1 MRKTL
6 ERALDWSLGSVVGNL
21 VWIGLTGLCAWVFNE
36 RTGLL
41 AAVVEFAGRHTPE
54 FAAWTASA
62 VLVGIPV
69 GLFVRHRMALGQLAK
84 KDAEIKSLET
94 ELKARPTQD
103 QLESLEAELT
113 EITDRFDLDRFTAP
127 QLDLMA
133 LMYDIQNESGSMAIA
148 PTSQYEAM
156 AKRLADEGVMTR
168 ISDSGRLGQWSLLP
182 DWVRFVAGH
191 RAEIDGRSER
201 ARSYREAEEELA
213 RRGKGK
219 GYRLAL
225 PSVEQDRADCTRLR
239 ETFLHKIDPEQ
250 QEAVVDAWLSPGGRL
265 DVSARQVR
273 GLGEGIALK
282 ELLVPDGDG
291 WARATDGAVSLLDS
305 SGDLVALV
313 MGRKLEAASGPS
325 HGDLSRTL
333 REMDF
338 STKSTLVA
346 VWKHGSADVTW
357 IDPED
362 PDVYDDMFSEV
373 DETFLRMTN
382 GRLRDLELFGLV
394 RFETV
399 SGWDRRWTLEDGVA
413 DLLAEHADDLA
424 SAREDAALTW
434 ERLTE
439 IPGQGAPREE
449 ADT

>member
-1 MRKTL
+1 MSARDFVREWGPTVADAALLVIGFSLDHQDVLSRWLRDWYPIIQPTGFVALGAFGGYSVTRTL
-6 ERALDWSLGSVVGNL
+6 GRRALAKE
-21 VWIGLTGLCAWVFNE
+21 TGQ
-36 RTGLL
+36 R
-41 AAVVEFAGRHTPE
+41 
-54 FAAWTASA
+54 
-62 VLVGIPV
+62 
-69 GLFVRHRMALGQLAK
+69 
-84 KDAEIKSLET
+84 DARIASLET

-103 QLESLEAELT
+103 QLDSLEAELT

-201 ARSYREAEEELA
+201 ARSYRQTEEELA

-239 ETFLHKIDPEQ
+239 ETFLHKIDFDQ
-250 QEAVVDAWLSPGGRL
+250 QAAVVDAWLSPGGRL

-273 GLGEGIALK
+273 GLGGGFSLD

-313 MGRKLEAASGPS
+313 MGRKIADAAGPA
-325 HGDLSRTL
+325 HGDLARTL

-338 STKSTLVA
+338 YTKCTLVA
-346 VWKHGSADVTW
+346 VWRHNGLELVW
-357 IDPED
+357 LD
-362 PDVYDDMFSEV
+362 PDGRCLNEGPPGL
-373 DETFLRMTN
+373 DEEKVIRKTN
-382 GRLRDLELFGLV
+382 GSLRALMSLGLV
-394 RFETV
+394 EYETV
-399 SGWDRRWTLEDGVA
+399 SPSNRRWHLMDDVA
-413 DLLAEHADDLA
+413 ELLAEPELVPEGAGATADEIW
-424 SAREDAALTW
+424 SSVEDAMSGSW
-434 ERLTE
+434 SV
-439 IPGQGAPREE
+439 G
-449 ADT
+449 

>member
-1 MRKTL
+1 MSARDFVREWGPTVADAALLVIGFSLDHQDVLSRWLRDWYPIIQPTGFVALGAFGGYSVARTL
-6 ERALDWSLGSVVGNL
+6 GRRALAKE
-21 VWIGLTGLCAWVFNE
+21 TGQ
-36 RTGLL
+36 R
-41 AAVVEFAGRHTPE
+41 
-54 FAAWTASA
+54 
-62 VLVGIPV
+62 
-69 GLFVRHRMALGQLAK
+69 
-84 KDAEIKSLET
+84 DARIASLET

-103 QLESLEAELT
+103 QLDSLEAELA
-113 EITDRFDLDRFTAP
+113 ERTDRFDLDRFTAP

-213 RRGKGK
+213 SRGKGK

-265 DVSARQVR
+265 DVSARPIR

-291 WARATDGAVSLLDS
+291 WARATDGAASLLDS

-313 MGRKLEAASGPS
+313 MGRKLEAASGPP

-357 IDPED
+357 IDPDD

-424 SAREDAALTW
+424 SAREDADLTW